1 MHIKMDNNPIHVLDI
16 IEITMRGYKKV
27 RKSYQSL
34 SEGEKKKCQY
44 GLEGYKNLKSCW
56 TWKTTVDWL

>member
-16 IEITMRGYKKV
+16 IEITMTGYKRV

-34 SEGEKKKCQY
+34 SEGEK
-44 GLEGYKNLKSCW
+44 EKS
-56 TWKTTVDWL
+56 VNMV

>member
-16 IEITMRGYKKV
+16 IKITMRGYKKV

-34 SEGEKKKCQY
+34 SEGENKKCQY
-44 GLEGYKNLKSCW
+44 GLEGYKNLEILLNMKNKS
-56 TWKTTVDWL
+56 